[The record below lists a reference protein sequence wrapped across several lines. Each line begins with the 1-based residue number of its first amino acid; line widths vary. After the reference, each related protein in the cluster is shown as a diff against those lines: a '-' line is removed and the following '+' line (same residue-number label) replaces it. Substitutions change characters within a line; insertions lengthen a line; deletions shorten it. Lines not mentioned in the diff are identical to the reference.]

1 MTEGVAEVTELPA
14 SPGARLRRER
24 EQREITL
31 QQAAEQLNLDAAAV
45 EALEA
50 NDFAALGAPVF
61 AKGHLRRYA
70 ALLGLPEDDVVS
82 GYERSRERPG
92 QPTLIPASRLE
103 MPAERSR
110 PNWTLI
116 LGGTIAF
123 LLAGALAAYVST
135 YGLRLPWQA
144 AATQSPEQPAVQA
157 DTGPQVPPPAAEAAA
172 APTLPVAGT
181 TGTVAT
187 DAAAPAA
194 ATQSAVPPG
203 QVALVL
209 TYRTDSWT
217 EIYDGTGKS
226 VLYDLGRAGT
236 QRTLTAQAPVSV
248 TLGNGGGV
256 GVAVNGRAVTL
267 PAPPAGQTV
276 ARFSVGADGAIR

>member
-1 MTEGVAEVTELPA
+1 MTEGAAEVTELPA

-24 EQREITL
+24 ELRGLTA
-31 QQAAEQLNLDAAAV
+31 QQAAEQLNLDASAV

-61 AKGHLRRYA
+61 AKGHLRHYA
-70 ALLGLPEDDVVS
+70 ALLGMAEDDVVA

-110 PNWTLI
+110 PNWALI
-116 LGGTIAF
+116 GGATAAF
-123 LLAGALAAYVST
+123 LLAGALAAYVSS
-135 YGLRLPWQA
+135 YGLRLPWQGA
-144 AATQSPEQPAVQA
+144 ADRTVEAAVSAPAEPQAPGASPPSATVA
-157 DTGPQVPPPAAEAAA
+157 GPGATNAA
-172 APTLPVAGT
+172 AP
-181 TGTVAT
+181 VAT
-187 DAAAPAA
+187 AEPGP
-194 ATQSAVPPG
+194 PPG
-203 QVALVL
+203 QVALAL
-209 TYRTDSWT
+209 RYRTDSWT

-236 QRTLTAQAPVSV
+236 ERTVTAQAPVSV

-256 GVAVNGRAVTL
+256 GVAVNGRTVSL
-267 PAPPAGQTV
+267 PLPPSGQTV
-276 ARFSVGADGAIR
+276 YRFSVGADGAIR